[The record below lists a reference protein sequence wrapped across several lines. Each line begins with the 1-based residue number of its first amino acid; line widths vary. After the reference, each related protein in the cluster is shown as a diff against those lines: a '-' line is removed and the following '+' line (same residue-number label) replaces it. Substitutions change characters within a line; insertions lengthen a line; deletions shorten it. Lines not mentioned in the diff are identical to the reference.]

1 MSVTDFI
8 LPACFLLICAYGLFK
23 RVDLFSVF
31 LEGAKENIKVAFDIL
46 PSLILLIALISMLK
60 SSGALEFITELLS
73 PLANLLG
80 IKKEC
85 LPLGIMRPFSGSG
98 ALAIFDSVIKDFG
111 PDSQIGRTASIM
123 MGSTETTF
131 YTITVYFSAAKIK
144 PDGKII
150 AACLLADAA
159 SIIISS
165 IAVKI
170 FF

>member
-1 MSVTDFI
+1 MSATDFI
-8 LPACFLLICAYGLFK
+8 LPVCLLIVCGYGLFK
-23 RVDLFSVF
+23 RVDIFSAF

-60 SSGALEFITELLS
+60 SSGALELITTLIS
-73 PLANLLG
+73 PIARLLG
-80 IKKEC
+80 VSKEC

-98 ALAIFDSVIKDFG
+98 ALAIFDSVIKDYG
-111 PDSQIGRTASIM
+111 ADSTIGRTASVM
-123 MGSTETTF
+123 MGSTETTY
-131 YTITVYFSAAKIK
+131 YTIAVYFSAAKIK

-150 AACLLADAA
+150 AACLLADVA

-165 IAVKI
+165 LAVKL